1 MNRKL
6 RNTILAF
13 SVTGTVLAL
22 GLMAARP
29 VEHAGGL
36 QQPAIAAASVID
48 AIDAIDALDAAHGP
62 DDAGP
67 HAEAPLADEA
77 LAREIEERVEARA
90 RQFEEEI
97 GRAPSLESAA
107 AMTAGL
113 IAATTAEA
121 VAIRLLSGE
130 TAGEAGISAGDEPEA
145 APRKRRG
152 SVRRAVAVPYFS
164 FARAG
169 HGGRS

>member
-36 QQPAIAAASVID
+36 QQPAIAAAS
-48 AIDAIDALDAAHGP
+48 AIHAIDALDTAHAP

-107 AMTAGL
+107 AMTAGF

-130 TAGEAGISAGDEPEA
+130 TAGEAGTSAGGEPEA